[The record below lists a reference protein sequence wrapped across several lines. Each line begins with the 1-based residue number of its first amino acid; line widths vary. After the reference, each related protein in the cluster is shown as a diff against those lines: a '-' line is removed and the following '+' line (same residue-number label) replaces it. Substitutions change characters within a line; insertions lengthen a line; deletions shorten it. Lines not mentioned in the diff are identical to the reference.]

1 MINLDLIFKRDFECE
16 CNNSKT
22 IIDNDENNEEV
33 KITKANEKI
42 FSDGIDDY
50 YRFVNNA

>member
-16 CNNSKT
+16 YDNS

-50 YRFVNNA
+50 YRFVNNVK